1 MNVQVLLFADLA
13 ESAGTRS
20 MALELAAGAC
30 VADALETLSAR
41 VPAVASRL
49 PVLAVAVGDR
59 YVART
64 AVLQEGDELALIPPV
79 SGG

>member
-1 MNVQVLLFADLA
+1 MKVQVLLFADLA
-13 ESAGTRS
+13 ESAGSRT
-20 MALELAAGAC
+20 MALELSPGAT
-30 VADALETLSAR
+30 VTDALETLVER

-59 YVART
+59 YVQRT
-64 AVLQEGDELALIPPV
+64 MELHDGDELALIPPV